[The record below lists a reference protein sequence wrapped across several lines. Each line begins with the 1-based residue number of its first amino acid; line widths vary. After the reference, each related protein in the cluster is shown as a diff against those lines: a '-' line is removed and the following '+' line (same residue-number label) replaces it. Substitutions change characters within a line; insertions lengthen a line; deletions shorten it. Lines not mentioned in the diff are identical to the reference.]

1 MARKAAASVRRARAT
16 AGAGEELAQ
25 VTAKKAV
32 PDPDKD
38 PLALPS
44 FMAET
49 NGGGSP
55 EDVPGFDIFRAV
67 TAGFTT
73 RRIAGPT
80 ILAARPD
87 GAFFSQGSLA
97 PSSQGQVIAAFGGGS
112 PASKPE
118 IVIGADS
125 RVLVPNTSTTPWRC
139 ICHLEVEY
147 ESGPV
152 GFGTGFFAG
161 PKAVITAAHVLI
173 DRSGPDWSRLRKAI
187 NVRVIPGRNGTM
199 APYGYFVSDF
209 ERCQLSDLWRDPRSR
224 QEDALAADY
233 AMIPTTD
240 DFWTK
245 DQPTAE
251 RLGYFGLKAFTDAE
265 ATEKA
270 GCCSSTTPATPM
282 KQASP
287 TEHSGTTPAVSGK
300 WEKPSSSTWSTPRA
314 DKAAADLLLR
324 RPVAAALRDC
334 DSYHGRFHEPRPAH
348 HACHLPY
355 HKDVGRTVNG
365 WRDTR
370 CASATAKPACPPGR
384 RCLASCSSDGARSA

>member
-1 MARKAAASVRRARAT
+1 MARKATASVRRARAT

-97 PSSQGQVIAAFGGGS
+97 PSSQGQMVAAFGGGS

-187 NVRVIPGRNGTM
+187 NIRVIPGRNGTM

-270 GCCSSTTPATPM
+270 EMLFVNNAGYPYEASKPYGTLWYNAGRVRKMGKTFIEYMVDTEGGQSGSPIYYFDDQLQQRYVIAIYTTGDFMNRGLRITPAIFHTIR
-282 KQASP
+282 
-287 TEHSGTTPAVSGK
+287 
-300 WEKPSSSTWSTPRA
+300 TWA
-314 DKAAADLLLR
+314 
-324 RPVAAALRDC
+324 
-334 DSYHGRFHEPRPAH
+334 GR
-348 HACHLPY
+348 
-355 HKDVGRTVNG
+355 
-365 WRDTR
+365 
-370 CASATAKPACPPGR
+370 
-384 RCLASCSSDGARSA
+384 